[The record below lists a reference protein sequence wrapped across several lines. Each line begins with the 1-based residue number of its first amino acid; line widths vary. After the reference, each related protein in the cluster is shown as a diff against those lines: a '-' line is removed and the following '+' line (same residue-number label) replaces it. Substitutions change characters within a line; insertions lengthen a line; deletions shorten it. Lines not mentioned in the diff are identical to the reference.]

1 MTENKPYWLVREAGK
16 QHGVMTVQLDEAIT
30 AEKALEIAGERF
42 EKDFGL
48 YAPGNLEA
56 VLCKLEYHNG
66 APVVT
71 EL

>member
-1 MTENKPYWLVREAGK
+1 
-16 QHGVMTVQLDEAIT
+16 MTVQLDEAIT